1 MHINES
7 FDRSSQENV
16 FFYSLMM
23 GSSVKETCQRIAQER
38 QSISIEQLKSFF
50 DQIIDE
56 LTPDE
61 NLDDYCRIV
70 ETLKKLRLGTLID
83 ASIIPHPLFQQLQ
96 QLFIKVFGNN
106 DSSSTEFVAELIDFY
121 SKLITYI
128 KNTDQVL
135 TSLPSFGEH
144 FLHPLL
150 FQRVS
155 SLLIDLSDNACQYE
169 ESDGL
174 MKNVNDFLR
183 LIQWYQGDDDVIRDH
198 PSVLLLV
205 DPMIRCLSSSPTLFE
220 MIKKIPLESD
230 EQSPLEE
237 FFLQRCPCYTVWN
250 RGQAQLLII
259 KGLCHSSDILQ
270 VYEQIYELL
279 LPTID
284 LWDHSLMQSIFYIT
298 ALLRYVA
305 LHSSTRQ
312 SFSNHPQL
320 IQSVLILLN
329 NNRLVENCLINTDY
343 NAETNVIDSVL
354 SLLFNLC
361 EDSSSLSSLKENCLF
376 SKEIFLRLKQSKVD
390 RIRLNSFLILSKIL
404 NEKDIQQLDQVENL
418 ITIFMTYLIKASQD
432 SCHTFEDIP
441 IEHLLISL
449 KGFFLSFI
457 FSFPTVLLY
466 SSLHS
471 T

>member
-1 MHINES
+1 
-7 FDRSSQENV
+7 
-16 FFYSLMM
+16 M
-23 GSSVKETCQRIAQER
+23 GSSVQETCRRIAQER
-38 QSISIEQLKSFF
+38 QSISIEQLKSSF
-50 DQIIDE
+50 DQIVAQLTSDE
-56 LTPDE
+56 T
-61 NLDDYCRIV
+61 LDDYCQIV

-83 ASIIPHPLFQQLQ
+83 ASIISHPLFHELQ
-96 QLFIKVFGNN
+96 QLFVKVFGNN
-106 DSSSTEFVAELIDFY
+106 DGSSTEFVAELIDLY

-150 FQRVS
+150 FQRLS
-155 SLLIDLSDNACQYE
+155 TLLIDLSDNAWQYE
-169 ESDGL
+169 EFDGL
-174 MKNVNDFLR
+174 MKNVNNFFR
-183 LIQWYQGDDDVIRDH
+183 LIQWYQGDDDAIRNH
-198 PSVLLLV
+198 PTILLLV
-205 DPMIRCLSSSPTLFE
+205 DPMIRCLSSSSTLCE

-250 RGQAQLLII
+250 RGEAQLRII
-259 KGLCHSSDILQ
+259 EGFCHSADILQ
-270 VYEQIYELL
+270 VYAQIYELL

-284 LWDHSLMQSIFYIT
+284 LWDHSLMQSIFYFT

-305 LHSSTRQ
+305 LYSSTRQ

-320 IQSVLILLN
+320 VQSVLILLN

-361 EDSSSLSSLKENCLF
+361 EDSSFLSSLKENPLF
-376 SKEIFLRLKQSKVD
+376 SKGIFLRLKQSKVD

-418 ITIFMTYLIKASQD
+418 LTIFMTYLIKASQD

-449 KGFFLSFI
+449 KGFSLSLISSFL
-457 FSFPTVLLY
+457 TAL
-466 SSLHS
+466 SLS
-471 T
+471 LVF